1 MNSSTQTTPTQ
12 SSVLFV
18 RPVAERDKPTVETPP
33 PLFLFLFELR
43 VFIELIQVAFIRF
56 LTLPKSDG
64 RTVIVYPGLAARDWM
79 TWPLRFALKRAG
91 YKVYGWGLGMNRGP
105 RTGVI
110 ESCDAKIKQC
120 FDECG
125 RPVTLIGWSLGGLMA
140 RELAKR
146 NRHYV
151 RDVITMGSPF
161 SGSPR
166 ANYAW
171 GLYQALAGETIT
183 TAYERFDLY
192 SPPQCPTMSIYSR
205 TDGIVHT
212 FGCRQ
217 PAPTHVAHAEV
228 NCSHLALTSSFAAIR
243 AVGDR
248 MAIPLYDLAAAK
260 VASTE

>member
-1 MNSSTQTTPTQ
+1 MNSSTTPTQ
-12 SSVLFV
+12 PSPLLV

-33 PLFLFLFELR
+33 PLFLLLFELR
-43 VFIELIQVAFIRF
+43 VFVELIQVFFIGF
-56 LTLPKSDG
+56 LNLPKSDG
-64 RTVIVYPGLAARDWM
+64 RTVIVYPGLIARDWM

-91 YKVYGWGLGMNRGP
+91 YNVHGWGLGMNRGP
-105 RTGVI
+105 RAGVL
-110 ESCDAKIKQC
+110 EACEAKIKSC
-120 FDECG
+120 FDASG
-125 RPVTLIGWSLGGLMA
+125 RHVTLIGWSLGGLMA

-146 NRHYV
+146 NPTLV

-171 GLYQALAGETIT
+171 GMYQAVAGETIAA
-183 TAYERFDLY
+183 AYERFDLY
-192 SPPQCPTMSIYSR
+192 TPPTCPTMSLYSR

-228 NCSHLALTSSFAAIR
+228 NCSHLGLTSSFAAIR
-243 AVGDR
+243 AVGER
-248 MAIPLYDLAAAK
+248 MAFPLQALASAK
-260 VASTE
+260 TSPTP